1 MKNYKRMMSTSSL
14 KRKGLPGFCPAK
26 MGIPVPATPSSPSA
40 SMDPPVTPEK
50 DYMLL
55 SFYPFKKLEIQLK
68 IPPPI
73 DPPDPSIGPPDSE
86 IITK

>member
-1 MKNYKRMMSTSSL
+1 MMSTSSL
-14 KRKGLPGFCPAK
+14 KRKGVPVFSPAK
-26 MGIPVPATPSSPSA
+26 MGIPVPATPSNPSA
-40 SMDPPVTPEK
+40 SIDPPVTPEK